1 VHGTPAGTIIR
12 NRELMKDTV
21 KTAPRTVFPQDLPDI
36 LSHFPR
42 VKILSLDCFDTL
54 LWRNC
59 AAPTDVFYDLQHA
72 PAFQS
77 RGFNATLRAK
87 AESTARSLMRT
98 RAGLHEV
105 RLPNI
110 YRAAFPDLSD
120 TEVAEL
126 ADAEVAAEARACYG
140 FPATVELIRAAHR
153 RGLKIAIVSD
163 TYFSQNELR
172 RLLSAALPG
181 DVNAAIEAVFCSS
194 EFGKSK
200 AAGLFR
206 TVLDRLHARSEDV
219 LHVGDHDIADLA
231 AATRHGIHAVRLAHH
246 TDSARQAVRLEA
258 AATALLFPATRHA
271 RSLPTVYRGAI
282 AQRQVADASEFLGRI
297 GVGPLLHAFARFI
310 GHRAE
315 ILSATG
321 TAPKILFLMR
331 DGHLPMQ
338 AFKAFIGDD
347 DPLVPNV
354 HAVEISRFAS
364 YASSF
369 RTEADIDRYLAR
381 MAGPAVHALAKQLLL
396 PDGTAQKLVARARA
410 AKEPFE
416 EFSRLVHRPEMIATI
431 LERSVAFRSRLRRYL
446 ERTVGLGEGDT
457 LLFVDLGYSG
467 TAQTC
472 LEPIFREEWGVEV
485 QGCYLLLSRTPGWE
499 ANRVG
504 LIAPDLL
511 DDQAIASLVSYV
523 AALEQICTADHGSV
537 IDYTDDGTPVR
548 KPTDVPPEQYER
560 IKSVQAAC
568 RQFAADA
575 EAFFRAT
582 GAVPSLEDIR
592 LNAVGLLGRLLFF
605 PTREEIAT
613 LRGFALDVNLNT
625 DTTIALFHTEQ
636 ARQSLRRLG
645 LAYTLVDDRMN
656 HPMELRAYGLDLVTL
671 VLAQHR
677 FGWDIALDDL
687 SHERISLP
695 IMLAKGGAVSPAAVE
710 ARPTQDGYFAA
721 EIPVGSGEFQFA
733 VNFGQLYSWLQ
744 LDSVTLLPV
753 NDLYRKRNVFDEP
766 RAEELDLTG
775 NLIFENID
783 SFAGGLLHC
792 RDKSAFVFVP
802 TRLTNARSGRFA
814 CRIVFRPL
822 SDRPSV

>member
-1 VHGTPAGTIIR
+1 
-12 NRELMKDTV
+12 MKDNV
-21 KTAPRTVFPQDLPDI
+21 KTAPKTVFPQDLPDI
-36 LSHFPR
+36 LTLFPR

-110 YRAAFPDLSD
+110 YRAAFPDL
-120 TEVAEL
+120 T
-126 ADAEVAAEARACYG
+126 DAEVTELAAAEVGAETRACYG
-140 FPATVELIRAAHR
+140 FPPTVELIRAAHR
-153 RGLKIAIVSD
+153 RGLKIVIVSD
-163 TYFSQNELR
+163 TYFSQSELR
-172 RLLSAALPG
+172 RLLSAVLPG
-181 DVNAAIEAVFCSS
+181 DANAAIDAVFCSS

-206 TVLDRLHARSEDV
+206 TVLDRLHARSEEV
-219 LHVGDHDIADLA
+219 LHIGDHDIADLA
-231 AATRHGIHAVRLAHH
+231 AATRHEIPAVRLAHH
-246 TDSARQAVRLEA
+246 TASARQAVRLEA

-282 AQRQVADASEFLGRI
+282 AQRQVSDASEFLGRI

-315 ILSATG
+315 VLRATG
-321 TAPKILFLMR
+321 TPPKILFLMR
-331 DGHLPMQ
+331 DGYLPMH
-338 AFKAFIGDD
+338 AFKAFIEEDA
-347 DPLVPNV
+347 PPASNI

-369 RTEADIDRYLAR
+369 RTEADIDHYLAR
-381 MAGPAVHALAKQLLL
+381 MAGPAIHALAKQLLL

-410 AKEPFE
+410 AKDPFE
-416 EFSRLVHRPEMIATI
+416 EFSRLVHRPETIATI
-431 LERSVAFRSRLRRYL
+431 LEQSLAFSGRLRRYL
-446 ERTVGLGEGDT
+446 ERTVGLSQGDT
-457 LLFVDLGYSG
+457 LMFVDLGYSG

-472 LEPIFREEWGVEV
+472 LEPMFRKEWGVEV

-499 ANRVG
+499 ASRVG
-504 LIAPDLL
+504 LIAPDFV
-511 DDQAIASLVSYV
+511 DDQAIGSLVAYI

-537 IDYTDDGTPVR
+537 IDYTEDGTPVR
-548 KPTDVPPEQYER
+548 KPPDVLPQQYER
-560 IKSVQAAC
+560 IKPVQAAC
-568 RQFAADA
+568 RRFVADT

-582 GAVPSLEDIR
+582 GTIPTLEDTRI
-592 LNAVGLLGRLLFF
+592 NAVGLLGRLLFF
-605 PTREEIAT
+605 PTREEIDT
-613 LRGFALDVNLNT
+613 LRGFSLDVNLNT
-625 DTTIALFHTEQ
+625 DATIALFHTEQ

-656 HPMELRAYGLDLVTL
+656 HPMELRAYGLDLVTM
-671 VLAQHR
+671 VLTQHR

-687 SHERISLP
+687 SHERINLP
-695 IMLAKGGAVSPAAVE
+695 IMLAKGGAVSPATVE
-710 ARPTQDGYFAA
+710 ARPTQDGYYAA

-733 VNFGQLYSWLQ
+733 VKFGQLYRWLQ

-775 NLIFENID
+775 HLKLENID
-783 SFAGGLLHC
+783 SFEGGLLRC
-792 RDKSAFVFVP
+792 RDKSAFIFVP
-802 TRLTNARSGRFA
+802 IQASRRDHSPLA
-814 CRIVFRPL
+814 CRLVFRPIAPCQL
-822 SDRPSV
+822 APGTP